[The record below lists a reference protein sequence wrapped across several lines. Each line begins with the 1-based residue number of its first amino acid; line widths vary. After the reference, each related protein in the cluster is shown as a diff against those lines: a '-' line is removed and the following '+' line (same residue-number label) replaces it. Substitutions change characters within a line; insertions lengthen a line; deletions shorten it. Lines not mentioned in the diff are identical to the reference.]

1 MKLKDIYTQL
11 DYLYNMQI
19 KRSCSIVQGRISI
32 EIDKLIKLLI

>member
-1 MKLKDIYTQL
+1 MTIKEIHSQL

-19 KRSCSIVQGRISI
+19 KRCCPVVQKRISN